1 MKKIALLIVFFCLCI
16 TLFANVSSKMI
27 EEWQMLSEDEK
38 WFCLLSEPL
47 MEQNSLSITTVNP
60 ERYVPIGSKS
70 ISQLI
75 LEDSWELFSKE
86 DVLIKV
92 EEYKLKNREDGGA
105 GQNTKYNILKNQLK
119 QLSSKST
126 KNPITLI
133 DQLAIK
139 ECMDFRTIIR
149 LCFVTEM
156 QDILGEYGLLAWDY
170 GRILSVLRWSIAA
183 GWLSETEALNLAK
196 PFIDEILNSY
206 DSWED
211 YAVHYALGRAYF
223 ASSDSKD
230 YKEYLDEVLRCIKKY
245 DIKVSENE
253 KDKVFTYNNTKFP
266 AANQNNNRIL
276 KYADAVY
283 KPSKDAAQWIQA
295 MRVGS
300 FGEASVTN
308 SEYAVLNN
316 FLERKIK
323 IPAAGFLRAVMF
335 YEKETAKLNEILNTY
350 NGKNIT
356 DKDQAKINKLYTT
369 SFKKILNYFDEAN
382 PAFENTENKND
393 LYYNFYIH
401 YAATAYFANDV
412 KKMSTTISM
421 LDEEKCQTSGS
432 QNLYS
437 IYYGYKAK
445 EYATF
450 GVYKKAIEYTKKAL
464 SCIEKGRNLSGWN
477 VISEENMYSR
487 EKTLKQMLRD
497 YESLLKQEEY
507 DRKSINNNKA

>member
-70 ISQLI
+70 ASQSI
-75 LEDSWELFSKE
+75 LENSWELFSRE
-86 DVLIKV
+86 DVL
-92 EEYKLKNREDGGA
+92 
-105 GQNTKYNILKNQLK
+105 NIIESYRLK
-119 QLSSKST
+119 QLGHAKTYNELKEKLNQTSKKSLEQ
-126 KNPITLI
+126 LI
-133 DQLAIK
+133 IK
-139 ECMDFRTIIR
+139 ECMETPLIAR
-149 LCFVTEM
+149 LYYVADM
-156 QDILGEYGLLAWDY
+156 QKTLGEYGLLAWDN
-170 GRILSVLRWSIAA
+170 GRMLSVLRWSIAA

-211 YAVHYALGRAYF
+211 YAVHYAFGRVFYAL
-223 ASSDSKD
+223 SIGKD
-230 YKEYLDEVLRCIKKY
+230 YQEYLDKVLRCIKKY

-266 AANQNNNRIL
+266 AKNQNNNRIL

-283 KPSKDAAQWIQA
+283 KPSKDATPWILA
-295 MRVGS
+295 VRMGY
-300 FGEASVTN
+300 FGENYVTS
-308 SEYAVLNN
+308 SEYSIVTN

-393 LYYNFYIH
+393 LYYNFYIY

-464 SCIEKGRNLSGWN
+464 SCIEKGRNLSGWS